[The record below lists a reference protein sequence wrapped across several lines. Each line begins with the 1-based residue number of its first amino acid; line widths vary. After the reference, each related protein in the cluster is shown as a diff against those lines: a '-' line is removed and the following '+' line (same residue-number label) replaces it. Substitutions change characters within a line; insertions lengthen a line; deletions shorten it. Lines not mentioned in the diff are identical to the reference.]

1 MTRMVLTVSRARVY
15 GKVMTRGQE
24 FDVPEKEAR
33 LWGALARAKPKTYET
48 AAETA
53 DSPSE
58 KPARRNN
65 RYRRSDM
72 RADD

>member
-1 MTRMVLTVSRARVY
+1 MTRMVLTVGRARVY

-53 DSPSE
+53 EPSE
-58 KPARRNN
+58 KPARRN